1 MIAQRTPLQQQQQ
14 RSAAAC
20 RTTAVR
26 SQRVRVCSVRA
37 VARPNSTSSQKQVK
51 QQDASPLQT
60 VGLAGAALLAPYLLE
75 VGSALATGGDFG
87 LLEGRTFAL
96 IHPLMMGTLFAYT
109 GYAGYLGWQWRRTRE
124 LGVLARQQ
132 ALER

>member
-60 VGLAGAALLAPYLLE
+60 VEKLL
-75 VGSALATGGDFG
+75 FK
-87 LLEGRTFAL
+87 
-96 IHPLMMGTLFAYT
+96 YT
-109 GYAGYLGWQWRRTRE
+109 RQFIQDGHKMFNRR
-124 LGVLARQQ
+124 
-132 ALER
+132 